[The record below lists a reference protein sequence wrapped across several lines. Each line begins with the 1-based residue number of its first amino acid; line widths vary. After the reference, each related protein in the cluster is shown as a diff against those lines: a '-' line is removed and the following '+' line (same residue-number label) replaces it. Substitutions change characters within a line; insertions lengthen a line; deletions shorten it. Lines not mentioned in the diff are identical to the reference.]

1 MLIVDKHCSDVCC
14 DKLPVPQTD
23 RKNKQVKE
31 HSDSEILIC
40 NHYGEKLAV
49 FLRHL
54 KYQNLLITNK
64 VYRRDKNAI
73 CLIFPYLLNICRK
86 FDFLIFQGSL
96 ATFLTWGGQCRMR
109 FVANFI
115 GFSAALKFWKSVK
128 IWQSYGVFKGGN
140 FFETQCSYSKV
151 NFNVPL
157 DTYKLRSFRKQSD
170 QPLALEPVFPTN
182 HLAGILVNQ
191 I

>member
-1 MLIVDKHCSDVCC
+1 
-14 DKLPVPQTD
+14 
-23 RKNKQVKE
+23 
-31 HSDSEILIC
+31 
-40 NHYGEKLAV
+40 
-49 FLRHL
+49 
-54 KYQNLLITNK
+54 
-64 VYRRDKNAI
+64 
-73 CLIFPYLLNICRK
+73 
-86 FDFLIFQGSL
+86 
-96 ATFLTWGGQCRMR
+96 
-109 FVANFI
+109 
-115 GFSAALKFWKSVK
+115 
-128 IWQSYGVFKGGN
+128 VFKGGN